1 MEGTDEK
8 ENVEAQ
14 NKEEAVQPVMPAV
27 AADADLSATVGAK
40 QGDKI

>member
-1 MEGTDEK
+1 MEAPEEGVVP
-8 ENVEAQ
+8 ENI
-14 NKEEAVQPVMPAV
+14 EEAVQPAMSV

>member
-1 MEGTDEK
+1 MEAPEEGVVP
-8 ENVEAQ
+8 ENI
-14 NKEEAVQPVMPAV
+14 EEAVQPVMAV